1 MELNGITFNPK
12 DIKGYSL
19 ADIGNGIVN
28 LFRLNIEFPDDT
40 EIIKVYKNIDNAK
53 EVIYK
58 IERGKSE
65 RIVCDGVTLLTDD
78 NRLLS
83 CYLTVAVERIDALFS
98 QGNMVYVLIGD
109 DKYFFIESA
118 RVTLAKIAECCPH
131 LTKVNDGVYINKKK
145 SKGFF
150 VTCERDVVAKY
161 FNILVSCN
169 NVLFHVASV
178 SDFDAAVKHRDEI
191 QKAFDAIN

>member
-19 ADIGNGIVN
+19 ADIGNRIVS

-40 EIIKVYKNIDNAK
+40 EIIKVYKTIDKAK
-53 EVIYK
+53 EVIDK
-58 IERGKSE
+58 IERGKTE
-65 RIVCDGVTLLTDD
+65 RSVCDGVTLLTDD
-78 NRLLS
+78 NQLS
-83 CYLTVAVERIDALFS
+83 SRYLTVAVDRIDALFS

-109 DKYFFIESA
+109 DKYFFNESA

-150 VTCERDVVAKY
+150 VTCERDAAKHC
-161 FNILVSCN
+161 NILVSCN
-169 NVLFHVASV
+169 NVLFHVV
-178 SDFDAAVKHRDEI
+178 SAGDFDAAVKHRDGI
-191 QKAFDAIN
+191 QESFDAIN

>member
-19 ADIGNGIVN
+19 ADIGNRIVN

-40 EIIKVYKNIDNAK
+40 EIIKVYKNIDKAK

-58 IERGKSE
+58 IKRGNSE

-78 NRLLS
+78 NRLS
-83 CYLTVAVERIDALFS
+83 SRYFTVAVDRIDALFS

-131 LTKVNDGVYINKKK
+131 LTEINDGVYINKKK

-150 VTCERDVVAKY
+150 VTCERDVAKY

-169 NVLFHVASV
+169 NVLFHAV
-178 SDFDAAVKHRDEI
+178 SAGDFDTTVKNRDKI

>member
-19 ADIGNGIVN
+19 ADIGNRIVN

-40 EIIKVYKNIDNAK
+40 EIIKVYKNIDKAK

-58 IERGKSE
+58 IKRGNSE

-78 NRLLS
+78 NRLS
-83 CYLTVAVERIDALFS
+83 SRYFTVAVDRIDALFS

-131 LTKVNDGVYINKKK
+131 LTEINDGVYINKKK

-150 VTCERDVVAKY
+150 VTCEHDVAKY

-169 NVLFHVASV
+169 NVLFTVAYV
-178 SDFDAAVKHRDEI
+178 SDFDAAVKHRDGI
-191 QKAFDAIN
+191 QKSFDAIN

>member
-19 ADIGNGIVN
+19 ADIGNRTVS

-40 EIIKVYKNIDNAK
+40 EIIKVYKTIDKAK
-53 EVIYK
+53 EVIDK
-58 IERGKSE
+58 IKRGDSE

-78 NRLLS
+78 NRLSS

-109 DKYFFIESA
+109 DKFLFIESA
-118 RVTLAKIAECCPH
+118 RVALAKIAEYCPH
-131 LTKVNDGVYINKKK
+131 LTKINDDVYINKKK

-150 VTCERDVVAKY
+150 VTCERDVAKH

-169 NVLFHVASV
+169 NVLFTVASV

>member
-19 ADIGNGIVN
+19 ADIGNGFVN

-40 EIIKVYKNIDNAK
+40 EIIKVYKNMDKAK
-53 EVIYK
+53 EVIDK

-78 NRLLS
+78 NRLS
-83 CYLTVAVERIDALFS
+83 SRYFTVAVDRIDALFA

-109 DKYFFIESA
+109 DKYFLIESA
-118 RVTLAKIAECCPH
+118 RVTFAKIAECCPH
-131 LTKVNDGVYINKKK
+131 LTKVNDDVYINKKK

-150 VTCERDVVAKY
+150 ITCERDVAKPC
-161 FNILVSCN
+161 NILVSCN
-169 NVLFHVASV
+169 NVLFHVV
-178 SDFDAAVKHRDEI
+178 SAGDFDTTVVKHRDEI
-191 QKAFDAIN
+191 QKAFDGIN